1 MISYSHDRT
10 VSGFSAVRRDKGG
23 SPVPSF
29 DVVSEVNMHE
39 VSNAVDQANRELV
52 KRFDFKGTN
61 ARFELEGKQVT
72 LRGPN
77 EFQVKQMFGI
87 LRERFAAR
95 KVDTRCLLA
104 EKPQANVSETWQQIT
119 VRSGIE
125 GDLARSIVKMI
136 KKEKLKVQASIQG
149 DKVRVSG
156 KKKDDLQRVIGMLKE
171 ADIDM
176 PLQFENYRD

>member
-1 MISYSHDRT
+1 M
-10 VSGFSAVRRDKGG
+10 
-23 SPVPSF
+23 PSF
-29 DVVSEVNMHE
+29 DIVSEVNMHE

-61 ARFELEGKQVT
+61 AKFELEKNQVT
-72 LRGPN
+72 LRAPN
-77 EFQVKQMFGI
+77 DFQVKQMFDI

-95 KVDTRCLLA
+95 KIDTRCLQVDT
-104 EKPQANVSETWQQIT
+104 PQSNVSETWQQIT

-125 GDLARSIVKMI
+125 TDLARSIVKMI

-156 KKKDDLQRVIGMLKE
+156 KKRDTLQQVIGMLKD

-176 PLQFENYRD
+176 PLQYENFRD